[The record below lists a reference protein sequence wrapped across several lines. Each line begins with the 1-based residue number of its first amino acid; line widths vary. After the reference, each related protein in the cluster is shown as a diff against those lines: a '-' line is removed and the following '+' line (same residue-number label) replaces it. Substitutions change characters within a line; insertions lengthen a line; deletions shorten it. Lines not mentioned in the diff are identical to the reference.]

1 MTDNKIITKSLSD
14 SRRFHAIYDEKYK
27 TEYLNVFFSLPLT
40 PVTATYASLTA
51 RVLQRGSVSFPSMK
65 ELSRALDDNYSSTV
79 GAGVMKCGDREIFS
93 LNLVGIKDR
102 FALAGEKVFDRGLE
116 ILSDLFFNPLV
127 ENGGFLSEYFDGERQ
142 NLIDSIN
149 AQINNKGQ
157 YSRRRF
163 LSAMCEGEAFSVNAE
178 GDVDCIKDA
187 TPQKVY
193 EFYKNTLMNAPC
205 DIFYVGEKNSDEVF
219 ALIEK
224 LFADNGKDKIPP
236 SEIVYG
242 NREVKRVSE
251 SMDISQGHLWIGFR
265 TGITYASENYLDA
278 VMFNMVLGGDV
289 TGKMFMNLREKMS
302 LCYTCH
308 SSMDSNKGILMAYAG
323 IDPTNAEKTEKAFF
337 EQLEKI
343 KSGDITD
350 DELEDAK
357 KSFANRMREIVDNPS
372 LLAMWYYIRLQ
383 AGAVRDPERDAVD
396 VEKITR
402 EDIMKIA
409 HSVKLDT
416 VYLLSGKGEN
426 E

>member
-1 MTDNKIITKSLSD
+1 MTDNKLITKRLSD

-27 TEYLNVFFSLPLT
+27 TEYLSVFFSLPLT
-40 PVTATYASLTA
+40 TEIATYASLVA

-79 GAGVMKCGDREIFS
+79 GAGVLKCGDREIFS
-93 LNLVGIKDR
+93 LNLVSIKDR
-102 FALAGEKVFDRGLE
+102 FALAEEKVFDRGLE

-127 ENGGFLSEYFDGERQ
+127 ENGGFLPEYFEGEKQ

-149 AQINNKGQ
+149 AQINNKAQ

-163 LSAMCEGEAFSVNAE
+163 ISVMCEGEAFSVNAE
-178 GDVDCIKDA
+178 GEVDCVKSA
-187 TPQKVY
+187 TPEGVY
-193 EFYKNTLMNAPC
+193 EFYKNTLMTAPC
-205 DIFYVGEKNSDEVF
+205 DIFYVGEKNPDEVF
-219 ALIEK
+219 ALVEK
-224 LFADNGKDKIPP
+224 LFGDNAIGEILP
-236 SEIVYG
+236 SEIVCG
-242 NREVKRVSE
+242 EREVKRASE
-251 SMDISQGHLWIGFR
+251 SMDIAQGHLWIGFR

-308 SSMDSNKGILMAYAG
+308 SSMDSSKGILMAYAG
-323 IDPTNAEKTEKAFF
+323 IDPSNAEKTERAFF
-337 EQLEKI
+337 EQLDKI

-350 DELEDAK
+350 DEIEDAK

-383 AGAVRDPERDAVD
+383 SGALRDPERDAED

-409 HSVKLDT
+409 NGITLDT

>member
-1 MTDNKIITKSLSD
+1 MTDNKIITKKLSD

-27 TEYLNVFFSLPLT
+27 TEYLSVFFSLPLT
-40 PVTATYASLTA
+40 PENATYSSLVS
-51 RVLQRGSVSFPSMK
+51 RVLQRGSVAFPSMK
-65 ELSRALDDNYSSTV
+65 ELSRALDDNYSASV

-93 LNLVGIKDR
+93 LNLVSIKDR
-102 FALAGEKVFDRGLE
+102 FALAGERVFDRGLE

-127 ENGGFLSEYFDGERQ
+127 ENGGFLSEYFEGERQ

-149 AQINNKGQ
+149 AQINNKAQ

-163 LSAMCEGEAFSVNAE
+163 ISVMCEEEAFSVNAE
-178 GDVDCIKDA
+178 GDVELVRAA
-187 TPQKVY
+187 TPVEAY
-193 EFYKNTLMNAPC
+193 EFYKNVLMNAPC
-205 DIFYVGEKNSDEVF
+205 DIFYVGEKNPDEVF
-219 ALIEK
+219 SAVVT
-224 LFADNGKDKIPP
+224 LFSNNSELTLPENQIIYGK
-236 SEIVYG
+236 
-242 NREVKRVSE
+242 REVKRASE

-323 IDPTNAEKTEKAFF
+323 IDPSNAEVTEKAFF
-337 EQLEKI
+337 EQLDKI
-343 KSGDITD
+343 KAGDITD
-350 DELEDAK
+350 DEISDAK

-372 LLAMWYYIRLQ
+372 LLAMWYYIRCQ
-383 AGAVRDPERDAVD
+383 SGVWRDPERDARDIED
-396 VEKITR
+396 VTR
-402 EDIMKIA
+402 EDIMAIA
-409 HSVKLDT
+409 NRIELDT
-416 VYLLSGKGEN
+416 VYLLAGKGER